1 MFKERFKDTKQVI
14 EKPLKKEIQH
24 NGKRIIGQT
33 AIYKTLHKKLK
44 IEKRTTLKSRVNSCT
59 PEG

>member
-1 MFKERFKDTKQVI
+1 MKNIYSKLIISKCLKKGTKRVI

-44 IEKRTTLKSRVNSCT
+44 IENELH
-59 PEG
+59 